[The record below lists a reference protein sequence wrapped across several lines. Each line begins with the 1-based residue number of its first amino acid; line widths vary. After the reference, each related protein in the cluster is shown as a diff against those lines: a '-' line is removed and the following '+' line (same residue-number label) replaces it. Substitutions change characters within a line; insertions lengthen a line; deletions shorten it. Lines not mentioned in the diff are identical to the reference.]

1 VNKFVLSVIFVAGV
15 AGAAGCAHTRDGE
28 APVSSVSHDGAQVAP
43 RDRGD
48 SLGTYE
54 TKLSRTV
61 EAPVSAEEN
70 QLLRSYLDAPMNPR
84 HAEALA
90 RLHVKAASTT
100 EAGSSRGDI
109 VAHAILAQ
117 YFLHRLT
124 DLGQEQP
131 WATAAQRELGQKL
144 EAVLHTSEPISLD
157 EHRPVHLYWRAAFHQ
172 NQEQN
177 RYQSLRGLLDDL
189 AVAPNNVYTSFAI
202 AANTLW
208 VGGEADFADPT
219 ILNDFVIGGYFSI
232 RTIALAKQV
241 EAAWQADPEHNTR
254 FRLAPILGGFSV
266 LQRRWLAIVAGDTKA
281 IGSLDQEHRKWLKIQ
296 PAFHGFT
303 YGLTYF
309 EDAEHFAEG
318 LKAIDDSYAF
328 CVGTPGVRTCSD
340 LPRFKF
346 NLLAFQ
352 LGYVDWLLKKGDVA
366 AARHLLGFRHQT
378 AIPTNYGVS
387 NQVDLWKDWSIGR
400 DAWLHREQH
409 ADEIA
414 ALYRENPAGAPANF
428 FMKKKKWGTSTITC
442 QECHETQA
450 RVQTPAEMDDVQLP
464 PEVIATVGSWPE
476 VSTTWYGAAK

>member
-1 VNKFVLSVIFVAGV
+1 VAGV
-15 AGAAGCAHTRDGE
+15 AGAAGCAHARDGE
-28 APVSSVSHDGAQVAP
+28 PRPPSASHDDTHVATT
-43 RDRGD
+43 DRGG

-54 TKLSRTV
+54 TALPRTV
-61 EAPVSAEEN
+61 EAPVSAEEK
-70 QLLRSYLDAPMNPR
+70 QLLRSYLDAPTNPR
-84 HAEALA
+84 HVEALA
-90 RLHVKAASTT
+90 RLHLKATSAA
-100 EAGSSRGDI
+100 EAGPSHGDV

-124 DLGQEQP
+124 DLGYPEP
-131 WATAAQRELGQKL
+131 WVTAAQRELGQKL
-144 EAVLHTSEPISLD
+144 EAVLRTSGPISLD
-157 EHRPVHLYWRAAFHQ
+157 EHRTVHLYWRAAFHQ

-177 RYQSLRGLLDDL
+177 RYESLRKLLDDIV
-189 AVAPNNVYTSFAI
+189 VAPNSLYTSFAI

-208 VGGEADFADPT
+208 IGGEADFDDPT
-219 ILNDFVIGGYFSI
+219 VVDAFIVGSYFSV
-232 RTIALAKQV
+232 RTIALARQV
-241 EAAWQADPEHNTR
+241 EAAWQADSTHNTR

-266 LQRRWLAIVAGDTKA
+266 LQRRWLAVVAGDSKA
-281 IGSLDQEHRKWLKIQ
+281 IRALDQEHRSWLKKQ

-318 LKAIDDSYAF
+318 LKAIDDSFAF

-366 AARHLLGFRHQT
+366 AAKQLLGFRHQT

-387 NQVDLWKDWSIGR
+387 NQADLWKYWSIGR
-400 DAWLHREQH
+400 DAWLHRERH

-428 FMKKKKWGTSTITC
+428 FMKKRKWGTSTITC
-442 QECHETQA
+442 QECHQTQA
-450 RVQTPAEMDDVQLP
+450 RVQTPAEMDAVQLP
-464 PEVIATVGSWPE
+464 PEEIATVGSWPE
-476 VSTTWYGAAK
+476 VSTTWYATAK